1 MRFGS
6 LSVLLLSSV
15 VLAGCGGGGSSG
27 IANLSSG
34 LGICGQGCPID
45 PNTGAPV
52 TPAPTGGG
60 TAAPNLPPPST
71 VNTGNQTQLTT
82 GDTAILLEGSQL
94 LSHKNADGTNKF
106 GLIRLTETEN
116 TPAVAGQSLGD
127 SASAAI
133 DTQDP
138 ARNGSWP
145 TPKTMA
151 WQASGQ
157 LPSIP
162 GSMNDNSV
170 IVNNNPVTY
179 DEYKSITR
187 LPGGG
192 RAAEE
197 LQVWSWNK
205 SYVAQYRD
213 VTGGG
218 GDATHQAWFFGANGT
233 GTKSTATD
241 VAVGGTLTLAGRY
254 TGNAKTGNMEV
265 GDSPD
270 RTLDVNGI
278 WSTVGTSAVNIDL
291 TSRRVNVILTPTHYI
306 GEASLNGATGERIVD
321 VARARSG
328 AGSAEENA
336 NYFFFMSEQLRLGGT
351 LTADANG
358 NAVTN
363 GSATFDPSSIWITDG
378 VANNF
383 QGALFG
389 NAETNFEFAGAYA
402 TESSAMD
409 PYGGLYA
416 HSNNGLAD
424 FSQSGVV
431 HAQ

>member
-34 LGICGQGCPID
+34 LSLCGQSCAID

-52 TPAPTGGG
+52 TTPATNGGNL
-60 TAAPNLPPPST
+60 APNLPPPAV
-71 VNTGNQTQLTT
+71 VNTGNQTQLAL
-82 GDTAILLEGSQL
+82 GDTAILLESSQL

-106 GLIRLTETEN
+106 GLIKLTETEN
-116 TPAVAGQSLGD
+116 TPGVAGQSLGD

-133 DTQDP
+133 DTRDTT
-138 ARNGSWP
+138 RNGSWP

-151 WQASGQ
+151 WQASSGD
-157 LPSIP
+157 PTP
-162 GSMNDNSV
+162 GVDTGGMNDYSN
-170 IVNNNPVTY
+170 TY

-192 RAAEE
+192 KAAEE

-233 GTKSTATD
+233 GTKSTAAD
-241 VAVGGTLTLAGRY
+241 VNVGGTLTLAGRY
-254 TGNAKTGNMEV
+254 TGNAKTANMETEPL
-265 GDSPD
+265 PD
-270 RTLDVNGI
+270 QTLDINGI

-291 TSRRVNVILTPTHYI
+291 TTKRVNVILTPTHYI
-306 GEASLNGATGERIVD
+306 GEATLNGATGQRLVNL
-321 VARARSG
+321 ARAQT
-328 AGSAEENA
+328 AAATAEERA
-336 NYFFFMSEQLRLGGT
+336 NYFFFMDEQLRLGGT

-363 GSATFDPSSIWITDG
+363 GSATFDPTSVWITDG

-389 NAETNFEFAGAYA
+389 NTATGWEFAGAYA
-402 TESSAMD
+402 TEASALD

>member
-34 LGICGQGCPID
+34 LNLCGQSCPVD
-45 PNTGAPV
+45 PKTGAPV
-52 TPAPTGGG
+52 TPTPTGGG
-60 TAAPNLPPPST
+60 TTTPNLPPPAV
-71 VNTGNQTQLTT
+71 VNTGNQTQLAT

-94 LSHKNADGTNKF
+94 LSYKNQDGTNKF
-106 GLIRLTETEN
+106 GLIKLTETEN
-116 TPAVAGQSLGD
+116 TPGVAGQSLGD

-138 ARNGSWP
+138 QRNGSWP

-151 WQASGQ
+151 WQSSSGDAT
-157 LPSIP
+157 P
-162 GSMNDNSV
+162 GEDYGGMNDYSN
-170 IVNNNPVTY
+170 TY

-192 RAAEE
+192 KAAEE

-241 VAVGGTLTLAGRY
+241 VAVGGTLTLEGRY
-254 TGNAKTGNMEV
+254 TGNAKTANMQIE
-265 GDSPD
+265 
-270 RTLDVNGI
+270 TLPEQSLDINGI

-291 TSRRVNVILTPTHYI
+291 TSKRVNVILTPTHYI
-306 GEASLNGATGERIVD
+306 GEATLNQKTGERVVD
-321 VARARSG
+321 IAFAQTS
-328 AGSAEENA
+328 AASAEERA
-336 NYFFFMSEQLRLGGT
+336 NYFFFMSEQLQLSGN

-363 GSATFDPSSIWITDG
+363 GTANFSQSGPWITDG

-389 NAETNFEFAGAYA
+389 NAATGWEFAGAYA